1 MVFAGYTYFS
11 TAAVLAEIA
20 VILWAFNRRPVWAI
34 YAILLSIFLKGQYLW
49 VGRPIYAWQIAA
61 LLGLVF
67 LLTGKLHSRT
77 LQPGAAIAGYRLSM
91 QLFFVYSFLISIPLW
106 ILFSAEGLGSVG
118 TQVSASRVVSQTVF
132 FSFLIGIFGIGSW
145 AGRYLTAVNLLRT
158 VILIAT
164 IVAYGAIVQF
174 LLVRFVGINI
184 FPIIGAD
191 GTTRSAYILQLVFRA
206 SSFAGEPK
214 HLGIL
219 MSVGLIYCFLARLF
233 RIPIGRRFA
242 VHKPL
247 AMVTALLL
255 SLSTTGFA
263 ITAAGIG
270 VSAAVFSRRVRSVD
284 LAVVGIAV
292 AVVVTQIIGA
302 GGDYATSLL
311 GQLNRMEIEVQ
322 DQSVVQGLL
331 NAPML
336 LLTGTGLGN
345 IHLFAVDFL
354 PPEFPLFRDQGYKAN
369 SGVWFIIG
377 DSGLIG
383 LFLVLIGPLFGLQG
397 YLQMRKYLSLEQR
410 REALTMLAI
419 GLMTTM
425 SFLLRFDPL
434 FFLISGFAVTR
445 LAVVRTEAMGAMKAR
460 SHGQDMPRGSPKAIT
475 T

>member
-1 MVFAGYTYFS
+1 MDFAGYTHIS
-11 TAAVLAEIA
+11 TAAILAEIV
-20 VILWAFNRRPVWAI
+20 VIFWAFKRKPDWAI

-61 LLGLVF
+61 LLGLV
-67 LLTGKLHSRT
+67 LLFNGRLRCTM
-77 LQPGAAIAGYRLSM
+77 LQPGAAVAGYRLSL

-106 ILFSAEGLGSVG
+106 MLFSAEGLGSIG

-132 FSFLIGIFGIGSW
+132 FSFLIGIFGIGLW
-145 AGRYLTAVNLLRT
+145 AGRFLTAVNLLRT

-164 IVAYGAIVQF
+164 VVAYGAIVQF

-184 FPIIGAD
+184 FPIIGSD
-191 GTTRSAYILQLVFRA
+191 GTTRSAYIMQLVFRA

-242 VHKPL
+242 LHKPL

-263 ITAAGIG
+263 TTAAGIA
-270 VSAAVFSRRVRSVD
+270 VAATVFFRRLRSVD
-284 LAVVGIAV
+284 LAVVGM
-292 AVVVTQIIGA
+292 VVTVIVTQIVGA
-302 GGDYATSLL
+302 GGDFATSLL
-311 GQLNRMEIEVQ
+311 KQLNRMEIEVQ

-331 NAPML
+331 NAPEL
-336 LLTGTGLGN
+336 FLTGTGLGN

-383 LFLVLIGPLFGLQG
+383 LLLLLIGPLFCLQG
-397 YLQMRKYLSLEQR
+397 YLQICKYLSLEQH

-419 GLMTTM
+419 VLATTV

-445 LAVVRTEAMGAMKAR
+445 LAAVRTEAIGVLPAR
-460 SHGQDMPRGSPKAIT
+460 FLGQDLSRGSPKAIT

>member
-1 MVFAGYTYFS
+1 MDFAGYTYVS

-20 VILWAFNRRPVWAI
+20 VILWAFKRRPVWAI

-49 VGRPIYAWQIAA
+49 VGRPIYAWQVAA
-61 LLGLVF
+61 ILGIVF
-67 LLTGKLHSRT
+67 LFTGRSRST
-77 LQPGAAIAGYRLSM
+77 MLQPGAAIAGYRLSL

-132 FSFLIGIFGIGSW
+132 FSFLIGIFGIGLW
-145 AGRYLTAVNLLRT
+145 AGRFLTAVNLLRT

-184 FPIIGAD
+184 FPIIGSD
-191 GTTRSAYILQLVFRA
+191 GTTRSAYIMQLVFRA

-219 MSVGLIYCFLARLF
+219 MSVGLIYCFMARLF

-242 VHKPL
+242 IHKPL
-247 AMVTALLL
+247 AIGTALLL

-263 ITAAGIG
+263 ISAAGIG
-270 VSAAVFSRRVRSVD
+270 AAAIFYFQRLRSVD
-284 LAVVGIAV
+284 MALAGIAV
-292 AVVVTQIIGA
+292 AVVVTQVIGVGSDFA
-302 GGDYATSLL
+302 NSLL

-331 NAPML
+331 NTPIL
-336 LLTGTGLGN
+336 LLTGTGLGS

-383 LFLVLIGPLFGLQG
+383 LFLLLIGPFFGLQG
-397 YLQMRKYLSLEQR
+397 YLQMRKYLSPEQR
-410 REALTMLAI
+410 KEAMTMLAVV
-419 GLMTTM
+419 LTTTV
-425 SFLLRFDPL
+425 SFLLRFDTL

-445 LAVVRTEAMGAMKAR
+445 LAVLRTEAIGGMQER
-460 SHGQDMPRGSPKAIT
+460 SHGHDLFRDSPEAVTK
-475 T
+475 

>member
-1 MVFAGYTYFS
+1 MDFAGYTYAS

-20 VILWAFNRRPVWAI
+20 VILWALRRRPVWAI

-49 VGRPIYAWQIAA
+49 VGRPIYAWQVAA
-61 LLGLVF
+61 LVGLVF
-67 LLTGKLHSRT
+67 LFTRGSRT
-77 LQPGAAIAGYRLSM
+77 MLQPGAAIAGYRLSL
-91 QLFFVYSFLISIPLW
+91 QLFFAYSFLISIPLW
-106 ILFSAEGLGSVG
+106 MLFSFEGLGHVG
-118 TQVSASRVVSQTVF
+118 TQVSASRVLSQTVF
-132 FSFLIGIFGIGSW
+132 FGFLIGIFGIGLW
-145 AGRYLTAVNLLRT
+145 AGRFLTAVSLLRA

-184 FPIIGAD
+184 FPIIGSD
-191 GTTRSAYILQLVFRA
+191 DTIRSAYIMQLVFRA

-219 MSVGLIYCFLARLF
+219 MSMGLIYCFLARLF
-233 RIPIGRRFA
+233 RIPIGRRIA
-242 VHKPL
+242 IHKPM
-247 AMVTALLL
+247 AIGTALLL

-263 ITAAGIG
+263 ITAVGIG
-270 VSAAVFSRRVRSVD
+270 LAATIFFRRLRWED
-284 LAVVGIAV
+284 IALVGIAV
-292 AVVVTQIIGA
+292 TVVATQVIGA
-302 GGDYATSLL
+302 GSDFATSLL
-311 GQLNRMEIEVQ
+311 GQLSRMEFEVQ

-354 PPEFPLFRDQGYKAN
+354 PPEFPLFRDHGYKAN
-369 SGVWFIIG
+369 SGVLFIIG

-383 LFLVLIGPLFGLQG
+383 LFLVLIGPLFALQS
-397 YLQMRKYLSLEQR
+397 YLLMRKYLGTEQR
-410 REALTMLAI
+410 REAMTILAI
-419 GLMTTM
+419 VLLTTV

-445 LAVVRTEAMGAMKAR
+445 LAFVRTEAIGAMQAR
-460 SHGQDMPRGSPKAIT
+460 SHGQDLLPENPKAVAP
-475 T
+475 